1 MSTIQER
8 IYESLKLKYESEIA
22 ESQFKLDL
30 YYNNHVGVGE
40 HPQII
45 DEIDKSIKSLGESKD
60 KLQTLKESKELWR

>member
-22 ESQFKLDL
+22 EAQFKLDL
-30 YYNNHVGVGE
+30 YYNNPVGVGE

-45 DEIDKSIKSLGESKD
+45 DEIDNAIKSLGESKD
-60 KLQTLKESKELWR
+60 KLQTLKESKKIWR